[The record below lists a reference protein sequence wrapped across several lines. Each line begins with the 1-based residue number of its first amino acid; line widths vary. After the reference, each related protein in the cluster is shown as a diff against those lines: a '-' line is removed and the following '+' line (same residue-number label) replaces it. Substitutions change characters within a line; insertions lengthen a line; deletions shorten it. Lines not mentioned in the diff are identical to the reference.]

1 MWQSCFCGQASD
13 MDFVEFQGGN
23 MPLFLSNQE
32 QEKAITAKDAVD
44 ALENGIRQFAKGN
57 AIRRPRVDNFIP
69 TRRADQFFGF
79 SSMEGG
85 IREPGYYALRIKPD
99 IISWPTINGLRRR
112 VTYCSRPGLYGGL
125 VFLFNVDNAE
135 LLAIMN
141 DGFIQH
147 YRVAASAAIGAKYLA
162 KHDAKVV
169 GIIGSGG
176 MARSFAEAF
185 KVVRD
190 ISKIKVFSPNR
201 EHLNQYVRDVSKK
214 VDCEIVPV
222 EGAKD
227 VLAGSD
233 IVATCT
239 NAYQPV
245 VEGKWLE
252 EGSHFANVTAYEVGP
267 DLFSRITVVGL
278 FVRRMP
284 MSAGTLIDDD
294 FALRIDGMTYAAGTE
309 EERAKIPPHS
319 AKLQDRGEDRKRFPN
334 AVYVDCVN
342 WETGEAYRR
351 YPGYTVRERRWPDL
365 RAGEKTGA
373 GTTSPYGNVSSGH
386 PYLKDSTS
394 HNCNRTHL
402 FLRFDW
408 QVNSRLAKLF
418 PASTGGP

>member
-1 MWQSCFCGQASD
+1 LASSFFFFFTCLKVGFEGTRLLW
-13 MDFVEFQGGN
+13 MSKFRGGK
-23 MPLFLSNQE
+23 MPLFLSNQD
-32 QEKAITAKDAVD
+32 QEKVITAKDAVD
-44 ALENGIRQFAKGN
+44 ALEDGIRQFASGD
-57 AIRRPRVDNFIP
+57 AIRRPRIDNFIP
-69 TRRADQFFGF
+69 TRREDQFFGF

-99 IISWPTINGLRRR
+99 MISWPTINGMRRR

-147 YRVAASAAIGAKYLA
+147 FRVAAAAAIGAKYLA
-162 KHDAKVV
+162 KQDAQVV

-190 ISKIKVFSPNR
+190 ISKLKVFSPNR
-201 EHLNQYVRDVSKK
+201 DHLNQYVREVSKK

-222 EGAKD
+222 QSAKD
-227 VLAGSD
+227 ALAGSD

-267 DLFSRITVVGL
+267 DLFNRITVVGL
-278 FVRRMP
+278 FVRRTP

-294 FALRIDGMTYAAGTE
+294 FALRIDGMTYAAGSA
-309 EERAKIPPHS
+309 EERSKIPLHS
-319 AKLQDRGEDRKRFPN
+319 AKLQGRGEDRKRFPN
-334 AVYVDCVN
+334 ATYVDCAN
-342 WETGEAYRR
+342 WTTGEPYRR
-351 YPGYTVRERRWPDL
+351 STGKEISTLENNSYGTLPGDAAHS
-365 RAGEKTGA
+365 AGIQGIQFASVGGRIYE
-373 GTTSPYGNVSSGH
+373 
-386 PYLKDSTS
+386 
-394 HNCNRTHL
+394 
-402 FLRFDW
+402 
-408 QVNSRLAKLF
+408 LAKKQGLGQELPMEMF
-418 PASTGGP
+418 LQDIPT